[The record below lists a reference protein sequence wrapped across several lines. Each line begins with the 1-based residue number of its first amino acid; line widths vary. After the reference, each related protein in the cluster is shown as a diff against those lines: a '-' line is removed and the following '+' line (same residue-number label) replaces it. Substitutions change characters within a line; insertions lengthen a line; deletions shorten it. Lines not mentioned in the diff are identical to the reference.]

1 MEILFQLLVLLL
13 VARAFGV
20 VAARLGQSASVGELL
35 AGVMLALAVTL
46 WGENIAIL
54 ATMANSEVLGHT
66 ADLGIFFL
74 MLLAG
79 VELKPKEVA
88 DASGGA
94 FLVALGGMVVPLG
107 TGFLVGWLFL
117 PDEPLRNAQAL
128 VIGVAM
134 AITAVPATVKV
145 FSEFGL
151 LHTRLGETVVSAA
164 LFDDVFGL
172 ILLALVTA
180 IIQTDTIPDPLVLVW
195 LLVKVVGF
203 FAITIVL
210 GVHVYPKVS
219 LRLQAAR
226 AAALE
231 VSALVIVA
239 LAYGVLAE
247 VLGMHWIMGA
257 FMAGLFFEPSRVGQ
271 VAYDNIKLITTAI
284 SGGVLGPLFFAYI
297 GLQVD
302 LSALLAVPLF
312 VILLTI
318 VAFLGKLVGAGL
330 PALWIG
336 LQRSEALMV
345 GVGMTSRGAVELV
358 VLSIMLEAGMF
369 AQPSDGE
376 PLVAFLFSALVIM
389 AVVNT
394 LLSPILLR
402 SLSKRRIPT

>member
-1 MEILFQLLVLLL
+1 MEILLQLLVLLL

-20 VAARLGQSASVGELL
+20 AAERLGQSASVGELL
-35 AGVMLALAVTL
+35 AGMMLALAVGL
-46 WGENIAIL
+46 WGDNIAFL
-54 ATMANSEVLGHT
+54 AALAGSAALDH
-66 ADLGIFFL
+66 AASLGIFFL

-79 VELKPKEVA
+79 VELEPKEVA

-94 FLVALGGMVVPLG
+94 FLVALGGLVLPLG
-107 TGFLVGWLFL
+107 AGFLIGWLLL
-117 PDEPLRNAQAL
+117 PESPLKDAQAL

-145 FSEFGL
+145 FAELGL

-164 LFDDVFGL
+164 IFDDVLGL
-172 ILLALVTA
+172 VLLALVTA
-180 IIQTDTIPDPLVLVW
+180 IIRTDSIPDPLAVVW

-203 FAITIVL
+203 FAITIAL

-219 LRLQAAR
+219 RRLQAMQ

-231 VSALVIVA
+231 FSALVMVA

-257 FMAGLFFEPSRVGQ
+257 FMAGLFFESSRVGQ
-271 VAYDNIKLITTAI
+271 AAYDNMKIITTAI

-302 LSALLAVPLF
+302 LSAVLAVPLF
-312 VILLTI
+312 VLLLTLA
-318 VAFLGKLVGAGL
+318 AFFGKLVGAGV

-336 LQRSEALMV
+336 FQRPDALMV
-345 GVGMTSRGAVELV
+345 GIGMTSRGAIQLV
-358 VLSIMLEAGMF
+358 VLGIVLEAGLF
-369 AQPSDGE
+369 QQTGPGE
-376 PLVAFLFSALVIM
+376 PLVTYLFSALVIM
-389 AVVNT
+389 AIVNT
-394 LLSPILLR
+394 LLSPLLLR
-402 SLSKRRIPT
+402 SLSKRHTPS